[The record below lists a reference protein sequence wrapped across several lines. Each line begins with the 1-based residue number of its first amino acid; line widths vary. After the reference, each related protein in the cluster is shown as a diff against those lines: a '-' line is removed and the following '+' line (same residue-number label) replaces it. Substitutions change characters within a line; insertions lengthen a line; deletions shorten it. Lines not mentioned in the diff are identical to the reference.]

1 MNGHSIWTEVDL
13 GAIAH
18 NVKEIRKITSPGAE
32 IMAVVKANG
41 YGHGMVEVA
50 GTALSNGAVRLAVAR
65 ASEGTMLRRAGI
77 NVPVLVLGYTPPD
90 SFAEIIDGGL
100 TQTVF
105 SLQYAQIL
113 DRECRSRGV
122 RLPVHI
128 KVDTGMGRIGF
139 VCGNNQ
145 AVADIL
151 RVARM
156 PGLDVEGIYTHF
168 ASSDSSER
176 GYTLRQFE
184 QFMEILGCLSR
195 EGLVIP
201 VRHCANSAAVIE
213 YPETHLD
220 MVRPG
225 IVLYGL
231 YPSADVDQGK
241 IDLRPAMSFK
251 TSVALVKRVPPGF
264 NVSYGCT
271 YTTGGP
277 TLIATLSAGYADGYP
292 RSLSSRGEVLI
303 KGRRAPVI
311 GRVCMDQLM
320 VDVGHIEDVLPGEE
334 AVLFGIQEGSALP
347 VEEVADKIGTI
358 NYEIVCMVGAR
369 VPRIFINRD

>member
-1 MNGHSIWTEVDL
+1 MNDHPTWAEVDL

-18 NVKEIRKITSPGAE
+18 NVKEIKRIISPGATM
-32 IMAVVKANG
+32 MAVVKANG

-50 GTALSNGAVRLAVAR
+50 RTALSNGAARLAVAR
-65 ASEGTMLRRAGI
+65 ASEGTILRRAGI
-77 NVPVLVLGYTPPD
+77 NVPVLVLGYTPPGMF
-90 SFAEIIDGGL
+90 SEIIDSGL

-113 DRECRSRGV
+113 DRECRSKGV

-128 KVDTGMGRIGF
+128 KVDTGMGRIGL

-145 AVADIL
+145 TVADIL
-151 RVARM
+151 DIARM
-156 PGLDVEGIYTHF
+156 PGLDVEGVYTHF
-168 ASSDSSER
+168 ASADSSER
-176 GYTLRQFE
+176 KYTLQQFE
-184 QFMEILGCLSR
+184 KFTEILVCLSR
-195 EGLVIP
+195 EGLFVP
-201 VRHCANSAAVIE
+201 VRHCANSAAIIE

-225 IVLYGL
+225 IILYGL
-231 YPSADVDQGK
+231 YPSPDVDHGK
-241 IDLRPAMSFK
+241 IILHPAMSFK
-251 TSVALVKRVPPGF
+251 TSVAMVKRVSRGF

-271 YTTGGP
+271 YTTGRS
-277 TLIATLSAGYADGYP
+277 TLIASLSAGYADGYP
-292 RSLSSRGEVLI
+292 RSLSSLGDVLI

-334 AVLFGIQEGSALP
+334 AVLFGIQAGSVLP

-369 VPRIFINRD
+369 VPRIFIR